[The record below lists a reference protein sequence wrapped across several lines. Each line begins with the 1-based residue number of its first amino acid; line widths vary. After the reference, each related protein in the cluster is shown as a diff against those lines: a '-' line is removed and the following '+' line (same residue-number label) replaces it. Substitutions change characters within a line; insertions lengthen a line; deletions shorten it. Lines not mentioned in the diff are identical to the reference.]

1 MKPRRDGKQQ
11 FIIRNPFY
19 VLFVVFLKQE
29 DVAAEAGELYDVGG
43 IV

>member
-1 MKPRRDGKQQ
+1 MKPRRDRKQQ
-11 FIIRNPFY
+11 FIIFIC
-19 VLFVVFLKQE
+19 LISSASKQE